1 MLNTILGILILVMSV
16 FLVVTILLQ
25 SSKDHRMS
33 GTIAGGAET
42 FFGKQ
47 KGKTID
53 GFLNKLTVVVCIL
66 FFVVVLVMYIAQPNP
81 ETNYINYD
89 DIIVEDEVAGE
100 VTDETAEDTTVTDE
114 TADATA
120 EDAVDAEV
128 PADETAE
135 AVDEAETSEETTED
149 AVELGDNEVSF

>member
-53 GFLNKLTVVVCIL
+53 GFLNKLTIVVCVL
-66 FFVVVLVMYIAQPNP
+66 FFVVVLVMYIAQPEVERNVVTDIPNIEVSDDAETETGDNVVTPEDLGEAADDAETPAP
-81 ETNYINYD
+81 ET
-89 DIIVEDEVAGE
+89 
-100 VTDETAEDTTVTDE
+100 ETE
-114 TADATA
+114 TET
-120 EDAVDAEV
+120 E
-128 PADETAE
+128 PAPET
-135 AVDEAETSEETTED
+135 ETEPET
-149 AVELGDNEVSF
+149 GDNEVSF

>member
-81 ETNYINYD
+81 ETNYIDYD
-89 DIIVEDEVAGE
+89 NIVVEDEVADAVEGE
-100 VTDETAEDTTVTDE
+100 
-114 TADATA
+114 TA
-120 EDAVDAEV
+120 EDAVVTDDAADVTDAEVVDETAEV

-135 AVDEAETSEETTED
+135 AVDETTEP
-149 AVELGDNEVSF
+149 AEEYGDNEVSF